1 MQQPTSRR
9 HWKEATTMAN
19 PHSPDTAG
27 SPAASVVVAALERAW
42 QQIRTYHP
50 ELPQVI
56 VIVAAGG
63 ETARGL
69 FKWGH
74 FAAGRWHVAGT
85 NRPEV
90 LVGGEGLRRP
100 AREVLGT
107 LLHEA
112 AHGLA
117 HARRIQDTSRQGRY
131 HNRRYADLAR
141 ELGLHVDH
149 DPRIGWSITQA
160 SDATLIRYAATLAD
174 LEPALVLW
182 RHAEM
187 PHGRTANSRNLLA
200 CACGCG
206 RRIRVARSTL
216 DQAPIVCGACDG
228 LFESNED

>member
-1 MQQPTSRR
+1 M
-9 HWKEATTMAN
+9 ATG
-19 PHSPDTAG
+19 HHPDATA
-27 SPAASVVVAALERAW
+27 SPAASVVIAALERAW
-42 QQIRTYHP
+42 QQIRGQHP
-50 ELPQVI
+50 ELPEVI

-90 LVGGEGLRRP
+90 LVGGEGLLRP

-117 HARRIQDTSRQGRY
+117 QVRRIQDTSRQGRY
-131 HNRRYADLAR
+131 HNRRYANLAA
-141 ELGLHVDH
+141 ELGLRVDH
-149 DPRIGWSITQA
+149 DPRIGWSVTQVP
-160 SDATLIRYAATLAD
+160 DATLTSYARTLAD

-182 RHAEM
+182 RHAEL
-187 PHGRTANSRNLLA
+187 PNGRTGNSRNLLA
-200 CACGCG
+200 CVCGCG

-228 LFESNED
+228 LFEPAMEGN

>member
-1 MQQPTSRR
+1 MASSPQPD
-9 HWKEATTMAN
+9 ATA
-19 PHSPDTAG
+19 

-42 QQIRTYHP
+42 QQIRMRHP
-50 ELPQVI
+50 ELPEVI

-74 FAAGRWHVAGT
+74 FAAGRWHVAGS

-131 HNRRYADLAR
+131 HNRRYADLAA
-141 ELGLHVDH
+141 ELGLQVDH
-149 DPRIGWSITQA
+149 DPRIGWSVTHVP
-160 SDATLIRYAATLAD
+160 DATVTSYTGTLAD

-182 RHAEM
+182 RHAEL
-187 PHGRTANSRNLLA
+187 PNGRTASSRNLLA

-206 RRIRVARSTL
+206 RRIRVAPRTL
-216 DQAPIVCGACDG
+216 DQAPIVCGACNG
-228 LFESNED
+228 LFEPTTDRD